1 MSWSDVIDYCL
12 LLHTCIMYVYLFK
25 DGVQV
30 SDLVNEQFVGQAYLL
45 HHNIGG
51 SRFL

>member
-1 MSWSDVIDYCL
+1 MYLYL
-12 LLHTCIMYVYLFK
+12 LK

-30 SDLVNEQFVGQAYLL
+30 SDLVDEQFVGQACLL